1 MSRSLSGKRAA
12 AIVHLHS
19 HLSSSS
25 SSSRRQR
32 RLLAP
37 SEHLEGEPVADGP
50 GPRARPQAPEPYAGD
65 GMAAEIQAQGEE
77 MTAVGATKVS
87 AGGQGD
93 GR

>member
-1 MSRSLSGKRAA
+1 M
-12 AIVHLHS
+12 
-19 HLSSSS
+19 
-25 SSSRRQR
+25 
-32 RLLAP
+32 
-37 SEHLEGEPVADGP
+37 ADGP